1 MDTMEE
7 AYSADGYI
15 LISTNYYIKVG
26 SILPDISN
34 FITQKVVSQPFRVI
48 EEVSLEDAQAYATR
62 HGYPP
67 VRGLPGHY
75 IYKVITD

>member
-15 LISTNYYIKVG
+15 LISTNYPIKVG

-34 FITQKVVSQPFRVI
+34 FITGKVIRQPFQVV
-48 EEVSLEDAQAYATR
+48 EEMSLGDAQAYAIR
-62 HGYPP
+62 HGYPAP
-67 VRGLPGHY
+67 RPRPGY
-75 IYKVITD
+75 YLYKVITD